1 MSGIRHNIAFKN
13 FRSWKYWTICPRALD
28 THTHTH
34 THTHITHRRNREFSS
49 QTRTTTASLK
59 FF

>member
-34 THTHITHRRNREFSS
+34 THTSHTEETESS
-49 QTRTTTASLK
+49 VHKQEQQLPL
-59 FF
+59 

>member
-13 FRSWKYWTICPRALD
+13 FRSWKYWTICPCALD
-28 THTHTH
+28 THTHTSH
-34 THTHITHRRNREFSS
+34 THTSHTEETEFSS
-49 QTRTTTASLK
+49 QTRTTASLK

>member
-13 FRSWKYWTICPRALD
+13 FRSWKYWTICPCALD

-34 THTHITHRRNREFSS
+34 THTHTSCTEETESS
-49 QTRTTTASLK
+49 VHKQEQQMPL
-59 FF
+59 